1 MLRTAGAGKPEEEM
15 SPQAQHMKK
24 ENKTGRKWRKVLL
37 AVIIILL
44 AAGLIFRF
52 FVYDKLVDKAA
63 DHVVSSAMA
72 SQGYTQEQVSKAL
85 DSLDTADRTTV
96 QNIIKNHDDPAT
108 IKEAA
113 DYAQTG
119 NKEALKELADE
130 KLTAQEKAELKEIYE
145 KYVNQQNAESGQTA

>member
-1 MLRTAGAGKPEEEM
+1 
-15 SPQAQHMKK
+15 MKK
-24 ENKTGRKWRKVLL
+24 EIYTGRKWRKVLL

-63 DHVVSSAMA
+63 DHVVRSPMTNSC
-72 SQGYTQEQVSKAL
+72 YTQEQVSKDL

-113 DYAQTG
+113 GYAQTG